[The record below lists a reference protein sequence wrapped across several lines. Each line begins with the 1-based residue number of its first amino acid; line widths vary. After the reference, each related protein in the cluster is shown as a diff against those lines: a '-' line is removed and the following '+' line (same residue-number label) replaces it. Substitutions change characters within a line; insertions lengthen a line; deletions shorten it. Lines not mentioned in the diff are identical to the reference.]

1 MFKRKSVLYTWC
13 LSYGLLLLMMVVMCI
28 MLGRNA
34 RNQLISEYKSITQT
48 LQKQSNNA
56 INDYFD
62 ELERC
67 AYEISNDYLVNDFVS
82 TPDPSGSKYYNLQPI
97 QQSLSVYALQSGGE
111 VSRYL
116 YMDNIGRAL
125 SSDAIFRLH
134 EFYASLGLE
143 AAMSAGDF
151 TTLLQDYHYN
161 ELYVF
166 ETGGKSEA
174 LMLTSVPLVGGTPKG
189 TLVQVMNPETIAG
202 MIQSNSAVE
211 DSTTVL
217 LDSDGSLLSATGD
230 AAVAELLENADVS
243 SAEDSEITLGGQL
256 YWIQRERLPKAGW
269 HLITVVPMSSIG
281 AKSDWIIR
289 RALPVMLAMVCM
301 TAVLC
306 LCFLYIQYKPL
317 NRLRKELARHSG
329 PRAERK

>member
-230 AAVAELLENADVS
+230 AAVES
-243 SAEDSEITLGGQL
+243 
-256 YWIQRERLPKAGW
+256 
-269 HLITVVPMSSIG
+269 
-281 AKSDWIIR
+281 
-289 RALPVMLAMVCM
+289 C
-301 TAVLC
+301 
-306 LCFLYIQYKPL
+306 
-317 NRLRKELARHSG
+317 
-329 PRAERK
+329 

>member
-1 MFKRKSVLYTWC
+1 MGKMFKRKSVLYTWC

-143 AAMSAGDF
+143 AAMSAAEESCEETVSD
-151 TTLLQDYHYN
+151 LLS
-161 ELYVF
+161 L
-166 ETGGKSEA
+166 KSV
-174 LMLTSVPLVGGTPKG
+174 LG
-189 TLVQVMNPETIAG
+189 TLTKEERTLIYLRFFKNKTQSETARVLHTTQVQI
-202 MIQSNSAVE
+202 S
-211 DSTTVL
+211 
-217 LDSDGSLLSATGD
+217 
-230 AAVAELLENADVS
+230 
-243 SAEDSEITLGGQL
+243 
-256 YWIQRERLPKAGW
+256 
-269 HLITVVPMSSIG
+269 
-281 AKSDWIIR
+281 
-289 RALPVMLAMVCM
+289 
-301 TAVLC
+301 
-306 LCFLYIQYKPL
+306 
-317 NRLRKELARHSG
+317 RKERKLLAAMR
-329 PRAERK
+329 EQLTD

>member
-217 LDSDGSLLSATGD
+217 LDSDGSFLLDTARTAPESRVASYHGRTDVFHRCKVRLDHPPGTPGHAGYGLHD
-230 AAVAELLENADVS
+230 SGAVSVFFVYPIQAAQPAS
-243 SAEDSEITLGGQL
+243 QGT
-256 YWIQRERLPKAGW
+256 
-269 HLITVVPMSSIG
+269 
-281 AKSDWIIR
+281 
-289 RALPVMLAMVCM
+289 C
-301 TAVLC
+301 
-306 LCFLYIQYKPL
+306 
-317 NRLRKELARHSG
+317 RHSG

>member
-1 MFKRKSVLYTWC
+1 MHYAGAAMRETS
-13 LSYGLLLLMMVVMCI
+13 S
-28 MLGRNA
+28 
-34 RNQLISEYKSITQT
+34 ISEYKSITQT

-143 AAMSAGDF
+143 AAMSAGISPHF
-151 TTLLQDYHYN
+151 CRTIITTSCMCL
-161 ELYVF
+161 
-166 ETGGKSEA
+166 K
-174 LMLTSVPLVGGTPKG
+174 
-189 TLVQVMNPETIAG
+189 QV
-202 MIQSNSAVE
+202 
-211 DSTTVL
+211 
-217 LDSDGSLLSATGD
+217 
-230 AAVAELLENADVS
+230 EN
-243 SAEDSEITLGGQL
+243 Q
-256 YWIQRERLPKAGW
+256 K
-269 HLITVVPMSSIG
+269 H
-281 AKSDWIIR
+281 
-289 RALPVMLAMVCM
+289 
-301 TAVLC
+301 
-306 LCFLYIQYKPL
+306 
-317 NRLRKELARHSG
+317 
-329 PRAERK
+329 

>member
-1 MFKRKSVLYTWC
+1 MGKMFKRKSVLYTWC

-116 YMDNIGRAL
+116 YMDNIA
-125 SSDAIFRLH
+125 
-134 EFYASLGLE
+134 GLFPVTPFSGC
-143 AAMSAGDF
+143 MNFMLRWGWKPPCLPGISPHF
-151 TTLLQDYHYN
+151 CRTIITTSCMCL
-161 ELYVF
+161 
-166 ETGGKSEA
+166 K
-174 LMLTSVPLVGGTPKG
+174 
-189 TLVQVMNPETIAG
+189 QV
-202 MIQSNSAVE
+202 
-211 DSTTVL
+211 
-217 LDSDGSLLSATGD
+217 
-230 AAVAELLENADVS
+230 EN
-243 SAEDSEITLGGQL
+243 Q
-256 YWIQRERLPKAGW
+256 K
-269 HLITVVPMSSIG
+269 H
-281 AKSDWIIR
+281 
-289 RALPVMLAMVCM
+289 
-301 TAVLC
+301 
-306 LCFLYIQYKPL
+306 
-317 NRLRKELARHSG
+317 
-329 PRAERK
+329 

>member
-211 DSTTVL
+211 DSTTVRSCWKMPTCL
-217 LDSDGSLLSATGD
+217 PRRTRRSHWADNSTGYSANGSRKPGGILSRSYRCLPSVQSQIG
-230 AAVAELLENADVS
+230 S
-243 SAEDSEITLGGQL
+243 SAG
-256 YWIQRERLPKAGW
+256 
-269 HLITVVPMSSIG
+269 
-281 AKSDWIIR
+281 
-289 RALPVMLAMVCM
+289 
-301 TAVLC
+301 
-306 LCFLYIQYKPL
+306 
-317 NRLRKELARHSG
+317 HS
-329 PRAERK
+329 RSCWLWSA

>member
-1 MFKRKSVLYTWC
+1 
-13 LSYGLLLLMMVVMCI
+13 MMVVMCI

-143 AAMSAGDF
+143 AAMSAGDWKIRSI
-151 TTLLQDYHYN
+151 DADERAPCGRN
-161 ELYVF
+161 AKRNI
-166 ETGGKSEA
+166 G
-174 LMLTSVPLVGGTPKG
+174 TSDEPRNHCG
-189 TLVQVMNPETIAG
+189 N
-202 MIQSNSAVE
+202 
-211 DSTTVL
+211 D
-217 LDSDGSLLSATGD
+217 
-230 AAVAELLENADVS
+230 
-243 SAEDSEITLGGQL
+243 
-256 YWIQRERLPKAGW
+256 
-269 HLITVVPMSSIG
+269 
-281 AKSDWIIR
+281 
-289 RALPVMLAMVCM
+289 PV
-301 TAVLC
+301 
-306 LCFLYIQYKPL
+306 K
-317 NRLRKELARHSG
+317 LRC
-329 PRAERK
+329 

>member
-1 MFKRKSVLYTWC
+1 MRAVPRVWRRIKAFSLRLYGI
-13 LSYGLLLLMMVVMCI
+13 YILLLFI
-28 MLGRNA
+28 KDILGLRALSKRGRPQSLLFRCFA
-34 RNQLISEYKSITQT
+34 RRLHISEYKSITQT

-217 LDSDGSLLSATGD
+217 L
-230 AAVAELLENADVS
+230 
-243 SAEDSEITLGGQL
+243 I
-256 YWIQRERLPKAGW
+256 
-269 HLITVVPMSSIG
+269 
-281 AKSDWIIR
+281 
-289 RALPVMLAMVCM
+289 
-301 TAVLC
+301 
-306 LCFLYIQYKPL
+306 
-317 NRLRKELARHSG
+317 
-329 PRAERK
+329 AERNR